1 MPFLSTF
8 HPPKSEYKSKFIWQY
23 VMQADSSS
31 FFKTYLKEHNIT
43 SLVFC
48 KKKKMSM
55 LNLIMRKYQT
65 NPK

>member
-48 KKKKMSM
+48 KKKK
-55 LNLIMRKYQT
+55 
-65 NPK
+65 